1 MLRRKAGRKGFTLLE
16 LMIVLAVI
24 AILLMAIL
32 PAMSARNTAKI
43 SSASQTVNTLYQA
56 SSAWLAQG
64 HTTYTGISIA
74 VLQTAE
80 LLPAGF
86 TAATDNPWGGS
97 FGVAANTDSN
107 KLNITVGSVPAAAGP
122 SLINIFTP
130 NAASTPTYDG
140 DTDVFTVTF

>member
-1 MLRRKAGRKGFTLLE
+1 MLGDKRRGGFTLLE
-16 LMIVLAVI
+16 IMIVLGIMALLLAV
-24 AILLMAIL
+24 IL

-43 SSASQTVNTLYQA
+43 SSAAQTIRTLQQA
-56 SSAWLAQG
+56 SSGWLSQG

-74 VLQTAE
+74 VLQTAN

-86 TAATDNPWGGS
+86 TAASDNPWGGS
-97 FGVAANTDSN
+97 FAVAANTDSN